1 MSAVRTEKRVVRPFA
16 GLGEVQEC
24 LESSHLILNGE
35 PVDQQAIVR
44 EASELVDDT
53 FVLALNVDNGAVAD
67 AVQRMQIPE
76 VDVGLAVIATGRSL
90 KATAILLRS
99 PVLAPSIPAHLEL
112 DPSQYPEVFGD
123 LRGFDIRVCVVLLHD
138 LQPRPLRPYLAG
150 TWLATRDFS
159 VSSRG
164 DILSAFNPLR
174 LTPEALD
181 SFQLPDGTVTYLAVN
196 GESVLDS
203 TDLAETFS
211 FFIDGALFDL
221 LHANQS
227 SPLAEALQV
236 EFVVEFLIGALA
248 EIVRDI
254 DERGMTGSEDLL
266 DAEHP
271 AGGLV
276 LGVAERVGTTPS
288 KLCDDIRN
296 DPARV
301 RAKLQSVME
310 LGKRLRKA
318 VNRGGE

>member
-1 MSAVRTEKRVVRPFA
+1 MSAIRTEKRVVRPFA
-16 GLGEVQEC
+16 GLGEVEEC
-24 LESSHLILNGE
+24 LASTHLILNGE
-35 PVDQQAIVR
+35 PVDQEAIVR
-44 EASELVDDT
+44 EASELVEDR
-53 FVLALNVDNGAVAD
+53 FVLALNVDNEAVAD

-76 VDVGLAVIATGRSL
+76 VDVGLAIIATGRSL

-99 PVLAPSIPAHLEL
+99 PVLVPSAPAQVEL
-112 DPSQYPEVFGD
+112 DPARYPDIFGD

-138 LQPRPLRPYLAG
+138 LQPQPLRPYLAG

-159 VSSRG
+159 VSARG

-174 LTPEALD
+174 LSPEVRDTL
-181 SFQLPDGTVTYLAVN
+181 QLPDGTVTYLAIN
-196 GESVLDS
+196 GDSVLDS
-203 TDLAETFS
+203 TDLAEAFS

-236 EFVVEFLIGALA
+236 EFVVEFLMGALA

-266 DAEHP
+266 DAEMP

-276 LGVAERVGTTPS
+276 LGVAERIGTTAS
-288 KLCDDIRN
+288 KLCDDIRS

-301 RAKLQSVME
+301 RAKLQSLMD